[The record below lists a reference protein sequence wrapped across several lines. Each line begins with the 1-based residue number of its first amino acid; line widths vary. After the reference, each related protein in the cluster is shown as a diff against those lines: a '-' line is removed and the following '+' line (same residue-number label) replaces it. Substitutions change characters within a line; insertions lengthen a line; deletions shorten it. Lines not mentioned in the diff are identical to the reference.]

1 MRTVKRLETGSQFVK
16 KLKRTEEN
24 RLVSV
29 FLGFYC
35 SSRFW
40 NVYTAVIFADCIFW
54 ILTRFVK
61 NNGRAVTC
69 SPERKRR

>member
-24 RLVSV
+24 RLVTV
-29 FLGFYC
+29 FLGFDC
-35 SSRFW
+35 SNRFW
-40 NVYTAVIFADCIFW
+40 SVYTAAIFANCIFW
-54 ILTRFVK
+54 VLTQFVK

>member
-1 MRTVKRLETGSQFVK
+1 MRTAKRLETGSQFVK
-16 KLKRTEEN
+16 KLKRTEKN
-24 RLVSV
+24 RLVTV
-29 FLGFYC
+29 FLGFDC
-35 SSRFW
+35 SSRFYS
-40 NVYTAVIFADCIFW
+40 VYTTVIFADCIFW

>member
-1 MRTVKRLETGSQFVK
+1 MRTVVRVGTGSQFVK

-24 RLVSV
+24 RLVTV
-29 FLGFYC
+29 FLGFDC
-35 SSRFW
+35 SSRFCSD
-40 NVYTAVIFADCIFW
+40 YTAVIFADCIFW

-69 SPERKRR
+69 SPERNRR

>member
-1 MRTVKRLETGSQFVK
+1 MRTVVRVGTGSQFVK
-16 KLKRTEEN
+16 KLKRTEGN
-24 RLVSV
+24 RLVTV

-40 NVYTAVIFADCIFW
+40 NVYTAAIFADCIFW
-54 ILTRFVK
+54 VLTQFVK
-61 NNGRAVTC
+61 NNGRAVTY

>member
-16 KLKRTEEN
+16 KLKRTEGN
-24 RLVSV
+24 RLVTV
-29 FLGFYC
+29 FLGFDC

-40 NVYTAVIFADCIFW
+40 SVYTAVIFANCIFW
-54 ILTRFVK
+54 ILTQFVK

>member
-16 KLKRTEEN
+16 KLKRTEGN
-24 RLVSV
+24 RLVTV

-40 NVYTAVIFADCIFW
+40 NVYTTVIFANCIFW
-54 ILTRFVK
+54 ILTQFVK

>member
-24 RLVSV
+24 RLVTV
-29 FLGFYC
+29 FLGFDC
-35 SSRFW
+35 SSRFCS
-40 NVYTAVIFADCIFW
+40 VYTAIIFADCIFW

>member
-1 MRTVKRLETGSQFVK
+1 MRTVVRVGTGSQFVK

-24 RLVSV
+24 RHKT
-29 FLGFYC
+29 GFDC
-35 SSRFW
+35 SSRFCS
-40 NVYTAVIFADCIFW
+40 VYTAVIFADCIFW

>member
-16 KLKRTEEN
+16 KLKRTEKN
-24 RLVSV
+24 RHKAV

-54 ILTRFVK
+54 ILTQFVK
-61 NNGRAVTC
+61 NNGRAVTY

>member
-1 MRTVKRLETGSQFVK
+1 MRTVVRVGTGSQFVK

-24 RLVSV
+24 RLVTV
-29 FLGFYC
+29 FLGFDC
-35 SSRFW
+35 SSRFCS
-40 NVYTAVIFADCIFW
+40 VYTAVTFADCIFW

-69 SPERKRR
+69 SPEQKRR